1 MWSECYLI
9 YIPEVLKRY
18 LLDIS
23 FRFLRLFTMVVVSI
37 SFPFHIPSFFFDN
50 MNQCVIYRALWNRSR
65 DNRWI
70 ANSSWQRIRWVS
82 ALGRRNRRPA
92 TSATV
97 MSSCSAKMANIVSW
111 WVVFVYLRGS
121 FEYFL
126 CCGRTFWDEMMFDSF
141 VFFGMELDKSLH
153 RKGKRCIWASIPDAS
168 WWEIASTTPSYPD
181 PQAMS
186 SPGARNTWWQ
196 RLRHRSFKME
206 ITPTKRISR
215 NLLNGLLNWI

>member
-1 MWSECYLI
+1 
-9 YIPEVLKRY
+9 
-18 LLDIS
+18 
-23 FRFLRLFTMVVVSI
+23 MVVVSI

-97 MSSCSAKMANIVSW
+97 MSSCSVKMANIVSW
-111 WVVFVYLRGS
+111 WVVFIYTYEVLLNIFS
-121 FEYFL
+121 AAEEYF
-126 CCGRTFWDEMMFDSF
+126 EMKWCLNPSS
-141 VFFGMELDKSLH
+141 FFGVELDNSLH

-181 PQAMS
+181 PRAMS

-215 NLLNGLLNWI
+215 NHLNGLLNWI

>member
-1 MWSECYLI
+1 
-9 YIPEVLKRY
+9 
-18 LLDIS
+18 
-23 FRFLRLFTMVVVSI
+23 MVVVSI

-111 WVVFVYLRGS
+111 WVVFIYTYEVLLNIFSAAEEYFEMKWCLTPSSFLGWNLITRYTGRGNVAFEHLFRMQVGGKSHQLRRHIPILGPCHLLGPGILGGKDCDIDRSRWKSHQRRGS
-121 FEYFL
+121 AGIISMGCWIESKVKYLTRIIFENNRWRVITISMVFL
-126 CCGRTFWDEMMFDSF
+126 
-141 VFFGMELDKSLH
+141 
-153 RKGKRCIWASIPDAS
+153 
-168 WWEIASTTPSYPD
+168 
-181 PQAMS
+181 
-186 SPGARNTWWQ
+186 N
-196 RLRHRSFKME
+196 
-206 ITPTKRISR
+206 
-215 NLLNGLLNWI
+215 